1 MTSIEADPSQTPV
14 SPGRPALP
22 HAFFLDAPDGSQRFC
37 LFHKPQPGIPE
48 RGRVL
53 FCHPFAEELNTTRRT
68 VARQARALAEAGFAV
83 LQIDLLGCGDSSGD
97 FADATWPIWL
107 ADLQRA
113 HAWLS
118 DQQRNPGGP
127 LWLWGLRA
135 GALLASDLA
144 ATLPEPTNLLLWQPF
159 TSGQQQL
166 QQFLRLHTAGQWLA
180 GDKADAVKKTNT
192 PAQQLAQGDLVHI
205 AGYPLSPL
213 LAEGLAAARLQPP
226 AKQPPGRLIWLELG
240 SQTSLSPATEKQL
253 AAWQQAGWQ
262 ATAQIVSTPAF
273 WQTVETDAAPGL
285 IPATLAALTVTQAS
299 ADTAKHGSNAT
310 LPAAPV
316 EQPGAVDMPSP

>member
-1 MTSIEADPSQTPV
+1 MTPAEAASSPASAPSN
-14 SPGRPALP
+14 RPRLP
-22 HAFFLDAPDGSQRFC
+22 HAFFLDAPHGGQRFC
-37 LFHKPQPGIPE
+37 LFHAPRPGVPE

-83 LQIDLLGCGDSSGD
+83 MQIDLLGCGDSSGG
-97 FADATWPIWL
+97 FGDATWPIWL
-107 ADLQRA
+107 ADLQLA
-113 HAWLS
+113 HTWLS
-118 DQQRNPGGP
+118 DQQPAISP

-144 ATLPEPTNLLLWQPF
+144 ATLPGPTNLLLWQPF

-166 QQFLRLHTAGQWLA
+166 QQFLRLHSAGQWLA
-180 GDKADAVKKTNT
+180 GDKSDAVKKPDK
-192 PAQQLAQGDLVHI
+192 PAQQLAQGQTVHI

-213 LAEGLAAARLQPP
+213 LAEGLAAAKLRPP

-240 SQTSLSPATEKQL
+240 AQTALSPAAETQL

-262 ATAQIVSTPAF
+262 ATAQTVSTPAF
-273 WQTVETDAAPGL
+273 WQTVETEAAPEL
-285 IPATLAALTVTQAS
+285 IPATLAALSFTQAS
-299 ADTAKHGSNAT
+299 AGTTKQGSNAT
-310 LPAAPV
+310 LPTTPV
-316 EQPGAVDMPSP
+316 EQAGAPDAPSP